1 MIHSIEL
8 IDFLAHHDTKLDFS
22 NDATVFVGQN
32 GAGKS
37 SIIDAITFS
46 LFGAHTRVL
55 GTKRSNKSLIRR
67 GANKALVKIEFSAN
81 GKNFKAIRQIDAKGT
96 LTAQFLEKNGDE
108 YLPIAEGERTQFGE
122 SMTEEVEKVLGMSY
136 EKMKIASIVQQGE
149 LNAIIKAKPKEFK
162 ELLNTIIGIDRL
174 DIAVESMKEVLK
186 EFRKDIQTKHGFDDT
201 QIELLENRMNEFQ
214 NEITSSRPMIKKL
227 EEEKKVRET
236 NIEKIEQEVE
246 KDSIKEIQ
254 LRELEDQKEE
264 LVSYAKDAIKK
275 IQREVME
282 EERKV
287 NECKGCF
294 SIVSKRGEIE
304 SRLFKLEEELQT
316 IVKELDESEK
326 ERIRYE
332 QQSEVADKLELIDG
346 KCPVCDTTGIE
357 HLNPLYQ
364 KEHVEEEI
372 RKIDKKIEEL
382 ENKQAELENSIRNT
396 NDKLKEA
403 ENADIKL
410 KTHNISTQTE
420 LEKIANTIKEKIK
433 KIKDIPITINSGQLL
448 EASSIDTHAK
458 MKYEKILQIEKT
470 TSGFNQEEFLSQKRN
485 LSDNRDRLRQ
495 IDQEYGALSNRIE
508 NAEKQ
513 IEKNKVSLEELY
525 KVRKYITKLED
536 IQKNVY
542 SIDGSVAKS
551 LRSWALEIISEKA
564 SGYLEKLNTKIQR
577 ISLSQKTRDVNIT
590 CYARSTMLELESLSG
605 GEQVS
610 IALSLRLGMAHL
622 LGSSN
627 LNFMIL
633 DEPTTHL
640 DSERRKS
647 LVRVLS
653 QLASIRGEEA
663 SMQFIIISH
672 DAEIF
677 EDSSVE
683 NIYNFESGVNG
694 TLVNPL

>member
-46 LFGAHTRVL
+46 LFGAHTR
-55 GTKRSNKSLIRR
+55 KNNKSLIRR
-67 GANKALVKIEFSAN
+67 GANKSLVKVDFSAN
-81 GKNFKAIRQIDAKGT
+81 GKNYRTVRQIDAKGT
-96 LTAQFLEKNGDE
+96 LTAQFLEKNGEDFI
-108 YLPIAEGERTQFGE
+108 PIAEGERKQFGE
-122 SMTEEVEKVLGMSY
+122 SMTEEVEKVLGINF
-136 EKMKIASIVQQGE
+136 EKLKIASIVQQGE
-149 LNAIIKAKPKEFK
+149 LNSIIKAKPKEFK

-174 DIAVESMKEVLK
+174 DVAVESMKEVLK
-186 EFRKDIQTKHGFDDT
+186 EFRKDIQTKYGFDDT

-214 NEITSSRPMIKKL
+214 NEITNSKPMMKKL
-227 EEEKKVRET
+227 EEEKQVRET
-236 NIEKIEQEVE
+236 KIIQIEQEVE
-246 KDSIKEIQ
+246 KDSVKEIQ

-264 LVSYAKDAIKK
+264 LVSYAKETIKK
-275 IQREVME
+275 IQRDVME

-287 NECKGCF
+287 NECMGCF

-316 IVKELDESEK
+316 ISKELVESEK
-326 ERIRYE
+326 KKIRFEE
-332 QQSEVADKLELIDG
+332 QGEFANRLELKDG
-346 KCPVCDTTGIE
+346 KCPVCDSKVD
-357 HLNPLYQ
+357 HLNPLFQ
-364 KEHVEEEI
+364 KEHLEEEI
-372 RKIDKKIEEL
+372 KTLDRKISQTKEKQVEL
-382 ENKQAELENSIRNT
+382 EDSIEKINDELR
-396 NDKLKEA
+396 EA

-410 KTHNISTQTE
+410 KTHNISTETE
-420 LEKIANTIKEKIK
+420 LEQIAATIKEKVK

-448 EASSIDTHAK
+448 EASSIDAHAK

-470 TSGFNQEEFLSQKRN
+470 TSGFNQEEFLLKKKDLIQ
-485 LSDNRDRLRQ
+485 NRDRLRQ
-495 IDQEYGALSNRIE
+495 IDQEFGAISNRIE
-508 NAEKQ
+508 NAEQ
-513 IEKNKVSLEELY
+513 QLERNRIILDELHN
-525 KVRKYITKLED
+525 VRKYVIELEN

-542 SIDGSVAKS
+542 SIDGPVAKS
-551 LRSWALEIISEKA
+551 LRSWALDIISEKA
-564 SGYLEKLNTKIQR
+564 SEYLEKLNTKIQR

-622 LGSSN
+622 LGASN

-640 DSERRKS
+640 DSERRKA
-647 LVRVLS
+647 LVGVLS

-683 NIYNFESGVNG
+683 NIYNFESAING

>member
-46 LFGAHTRVL
+46 LFGAHTR
-55 GTKRSNKSLIRR
+55 KNNKSLIRR
-67 GANKALVKIEFSAN
+67 GANKSLVKVDFSAN
-81 GKNFKAIRQIDAKGT
+81 GKNYRTVRQIDAKGT
-96 LTAQFLEKNGDE
+96 LTAQFLEKNGEDFI
-108 YLPIAEGERTQFGE
+108 PIAEGERKQFGE
-122 SMTEEVEKVLGMSY
+122 SMTEEVEKVLGINF
-136 EKMKIASIVQQGE
+136 EKLKIASIVQQGE
-149 LNAIIKAKPKEFK
+149 LNSIIKAKPKEFK

-174 DIAVESMKEVLK
+174 DVAVESMKEVLK

-214 NEITSSRPMIKKL
+214 NEITNSKPMMKKL
-227 EEEKKVRET
+227 EEEKQVRET
-236 NIEKIEQEVE
+236 KIIQIEQEVE
-246 KDSIKEIQ
+246 KDSVKEIQ

-264 LVSYAKDAIKK
+264 LLSYAKETIKK

-316 IVKELDESEK
+316 NSKELVESEK
-326 ERIRYE
+326 KKIRFEE
-332 QQSEVADKLELIDG
+332 QGEFANRLELKDG
-346 KCPVCDTTGIE
+346 KCPVCDSKVD
-357 HLNPLYQ
+357 HLNPLFQ
-364 KEHVEEEI
+364 KEHLEEEI
-372 RKIDKKIEEL
+372 KTLDRKISQTKEKQVEL
-382 ENKQAELENSIRNT
+382 EDSIEKINDELR
-396 NDKLKEA
+396 EA

-410 KTHNISTQTE
+410 KTHNISTETE
-420 LEKIANTIKEKIK
+420 LEQIAATIKEKVK

-448 EASSIDTHAK
+448 EASSIDAHAK

-470 TSGFNQEEFLSQKRN
+470 TSGFNQEEFLLKKKDLIQ
-485 LSDNRDRLRQ
+485 NRDRLRQ
-495 IDQEYGALSNRIE
+495 IDQEFGAISNRIE
-508 NAEKQ
+508 NAEQ
-513 IEKNKVSLEELY
+513 QLERNRIILDELHN
-525 KVRKYITKLED
+525 VRKYVIELEN

-542 SIDGSVAKS
+542 SIDGPVAKS
-551 LRSWALEIISEKA
+551 LRSWALDIISEKA
-564 SGYLEKLNTKIQR
+564 SEYLEKLNTKIQR

-622 LGSSN
+622 LGASN

-640 DSERRKS
+640 DSERRKA
-647 LVRVLS
+647 LVGVLS

-683 NIYNFESGVNG
+683 NIYNFESAING

>member
-1 MIHSIEL
+1 MIHNIEL
-8 IDFLAHHDTKLDFS
+8 IDFLAHHDTKLEFN

-46 LFGAHTRVL
+46 LFGTHMR
-55 GTKRSNKSLIRR
+55 KNNKSLIRR
-67 GANKALVKIEFSAN
+67 GANKALVKVEFSAN
-81 GKNFKAIRQIDAKGT
+81 GKNYKTVRQIDSKGT
-96 LTAQFLEKNGDE
+96 LTAQFLEKSTDGFM
-108 YLPIAEGERTQFGE
+108 PIAEGERKQFGE
-122 SMTEEVEKVLGMSY
+122 SMTGEVEKVLGINF
-136 EKMKIASIVQQGE
+136 EKLKIASIVQQGE
-149 LNAIIKAKPKEFK
+149 LSSIIKAKPKEFK

-186 EFRKDIQTKHGFDDT
+186 EFRRNVQNKHGFDDI
-201 QIELLENRMNEFQ
+201 QIELLENKMNEFE
-214 NEITSSRPMIKKL
+214 NVISESRPKMKKL
-227 EEEKKVRET
+227 DEEKKTRELE
-236 NIEKIEQEVE
+236 ISQIEQQIE
-246 KDSIKEIQ
+246 KDSEKEVQ
-254 LRELEDQKEE
+254 LRELEEQKEE

-294 SIVSKRGEIE
+294 SIVNKKEEIQNE
-304 SRLFKLEEELQT
+304 ITKLDEKLRMV
-316 IVKELDESEK
+316 VKELAESEK
-326 ERIRYE
+326 KKIRFEE
-332 QQSEVADKLELIDG
+332 QEEFANRLELKDG
-346 KCPVCDTTGIE
+346 KCPVCDSKVD
-357 HLNPLYQ
+357 HLNPLFQ

-372 RKIDKKIEEL
+372 KALDEKISEL
-382 ENKQAELENSIRNT
+382 ENKQSELENSIAEINE
-396 NDKLKEA
+396 KLREA
-403 ENADIKL
+403 ENADVKL
-410 KTHNISTQTE
+410 KTHNISTETE
-420 LEKIANTIKEKIK
+420 LEKIAETIKEKIK

-448 EASSIDTHAK
+448 EASSIDSHAK
-458 MKYEKILQIEKT
+458 MKYKKILQIEKT
-470 TSGFNQEEFLSQKRN
+470 TSGFNQEEFLAKKID
-485 LSDNRDRLRQ
+485 LTENRDRLRQ
-495 IDQEYGALSNRIE
+495 IDQEFGAISNRIE
-508 NAEKQ
+508 NAEQ
-513 IEKNKVSLEELY
+513 QLEKNRTVLDELH
-525 KVRKYITKLED
+525 KVRKYVSELEN

-542 SIDGSVAKS
+542 SIDGPVAKS

-564 SGYLEKLNTKIQR
+564 SEYLEKLNTKIQR

-590 CYARSTMLELESLSG
+590 CYSRATMLELESLSG

-640 DSERRKS
+640 DSERRKA
-647 LVRVLS
+647 LVGVLS
-653 QLASIRGEEA
+653 QLADIRGGGS

-683 NIYNFESGVNG
+683 NIYKFESAVDG
-694 TLVNPL
+694 TMVSPL

>member
-8 IDFLAHHDTKLDFS
+8 IDFLAHHNTKLDFS

-46 LFGAHTRVL
+46 LFGAHTR
-55 GTKRSNKSLIRR
+55 KNNKSLIRR
-67 GANKALVKIEFSAN
+67 GANKSLVKVDFSAN
-81 GKNFKAIRQIDAKGT
+81 GKNYRTVRQIDAKGT
-96 LTAQFLEKNGDE
+96 LTAQFLEKNGEDFI
-108 YLPIAEGERTQFGE
+108 PIAEGERKQFGE
-122 SMTEEVEKVLGMSY
+122 SMTEEVEKVLGINF
-136 EKMKIASIVQQGE
+136 EKLKIASIVQQGE
-149 LNAIIKAKPKEFK
+149 LNSIIKAKPKEFK

-174 DIAVESMKEVLK
+174 DVAVESMKEVLK

-214 NEITSSRPMIKKL
+214 NEITNSKPMMKKL
-227 EEEKKVRET
+227 EEEKQVRET
-236 NIEKIEQEVE
+236 KIIQIEQEVE
-246 KDSIKEIQ
+246 KDSVKEIQ

-264 LVSYAKDAIKK
+264 LVSYAKETIKK
-275 IQREVME
+275 IQRDVME

-316 IVKELDESEK
+316 ITKELVESEK
-326 ERIRYE
+326 KKIRFEE
-332 QQSEVADKLELIDG
+332 QGEFANRLELKDG
-346 KCPVCDTTGIE
+346 KCPVCDSKVD
-357 HLNPLYQ
+357 HLNPLFQ
-364 KEHVEEEI
+364 KEHLEEEI
-372 RKIDKKIEEL
+372 KTLDRKISQTKEKQVEL
-382 ENKQAELENSIRNT
+382 EDSIEKVNDELR
-396 NDKLKEA
+396 EA

-410 KTHNISTQTE
+410 KTHNISTETE
-420 LEKIANTIKEKIK
+420 LEQIAATIKEKVK

-448 EASSIDTHAK
+448 EASSIDAHAK

-470 TSGFNQEEFLSQKRN
+470 TSGFNQDEFLLKKKDLIQ
-485 LSDNRDRLRQ
+485 NRDRLRQ
-495 IDQEYGALSNRIE
+495 IDQEFGATSNRIE
-508 NAEKQ
+508 NAEQ
-513 IEKNKVSLEELY
+513 QLERNRIILDELHN
-525 KVRKYITKLED
+525 VRKYVIELEN

-542 SIDGSVAKS
+542 SIDGPVAKS
-551 LRSWALEIISEKA
+551 LRSWALDIISEKA
-564 SGYLEKLNTKIQR
+564 SEYLERLNTKIQR

-622 LGSSN
+622 LGASN

-640 DSERRKS
+640 DSERRKA
-647 LVRVLS
+647 LVGVLS

-683 NIYNFESGVNG
+683 NIYNFESAING

>member
-46 LFGAHTRVL
+46 LFGAHTR
-55 GTKRSNKSLIRR
+55 KNNKSLIRR
-67 GANKALVKIEFSAN
+67 GANKSLVKVDFSAN
-81 GKNFKAIRQIDAKGT
+81 GKNYRTVRQIDAKGT
-96 LTAQFLEKNGDE
+96 LTAQFLEKNGEDFI
-108 YLPIAEGERTQFGE
+108 PIAEGERKQFGE
-122 SMTEEVEKVLGMSY
+122 SMTEEVEKVLGINF
-136 EKMKIASIVQQGE
+136 EKLKIASIVQQGE
-149 LNAIIKAKPKEFK
+149 LNSIIKAKPKEFK

-174 DIAVESMKEVLK
+174 DVAVESMKEVLK

-214 NEITSSRPMIKKL
+214 NEITNSKPMMKKL
-227 EEEKKVRET
+227 EEEKQVRET
-236 NIEKIEQEVE
+236 KIIQIEQEVE
-246 KDSIKEIQ
+246 KDSVKEIQ

-264 LVSYAKDAIKK
+264 LLSYAKETIKK

-316 IVKELDESEK
+316 NSKELVESEK
-326 ERIRYE
+326 KKIRFEE
-332 QQSEVADKLELIDG
+332 QGEFANRLELKDG
-346 KCPVCDTTGIE
+346 KCPVCDSKVE
-357 HLNPLYQ
+357 HLNPLFQ
-364 KEHVEEEI
+364 KEHLEEEI
-372 RKIDKKIEEL
+372 KTLDRKISQTKEKQVEL
-382 ENKQAELENSIRNT
+382 EDSIEKINDELR
-396 NDKLKEA
+396 EA

-410 KTHNISTQTE
+410 KTHNISTETE
-420 LEKIANTIKEKIK
+420 LEQIAATIKEKVK

-448 EASSIDTHAK
+448 EASSIDAHAK

-470 TSGFNQEEFLSQKRN
+470 TSGFNQEEFLLKKKDLIQ
-485 LSDNRDRLRQ
+485 NRDRLRQ
-495 IDQEYGALSNRIE
+495 IDQEFGAISNRIE
-508 NAEKQ
+508 NAEQ
-513 IEKNKVSLEELY
+513 QLERNRIILDELHN
-525 KVRKYITKLED
+525 VRKYVIELEN

-542 SIDGSVAKS
+542 SIDGPVAKS
-551 LRSWALEIISEKA
+551 LRSWALDIISEKA
-564 SGYLEKLNTKIQR
+564 SEYLEKLNTKIQR

-622 LGSSN
+622 LGASN

-640 DSERRKS
+640 DSERRKA
-647 LVRVLS
+647 LVGVLS

-683 NIYNFESGVNG
+683 NIYNFESAING

>member
-8 IDFLAHHDTKLDFS
+8 IDFLAHHDTKLEFN

-46 LFGAHTRVL
+46 LFGSHMR
-55 GTKRSNKSLIRR
+55 KNNKSLIRR
-67 GANKALVKIEFSAN
+67 GANKALVKVEFSAN
-81 GKNFKAIRQIDAKGT
+81 EKKYRTVRQIDAKGT
-96 LTAQFLEKNGDE
+96 LTAQFLEKNGE
-108 YLPIAEGERTQFGE
+108 EFLPIAEGERKQFGE
-122 SMTEEVEKVLGMSY
+122 SMTNEVEKVLGMNF
-136 EKMKIASIVQQGE
+136 EKLKIASIVQQGE
-149 LNAIIKAKPKEFK
+149 LNSIIKAKPKEFK

-174 DIAVESMKEVLK
+174 DVAVESMKEVLK
-186 EFRKDIQTKHGFDDT
+186 EFRKDTQNKHGFDDT
-201 QIELLENRMNEFQ
+201 QIELLENKMNEFE
-214 NEITSSRPMIKKL
+214 NEILNSKPKIGEL
-227 EEEKKVRET
+227 EQEKKTTET
-236 NIEKIEQEVE
+236 EISQIEQEIE
-246 KDSIKEIQ
+246 KDSMKESQIV
-254 LRELEDQKEE
+254 ELKNQKEE

-275 IQREVME
+275 IQKEVME

-287 NECKGCF
+287 NECKDCF
-294 SIVSKRGEIE
+294 SIA
-304 SRLFKLEEELQT
+304 
-316 IVKELDESEK
+316 SEK
-326 ERIRYE
+326 EEIEIEISKLNLELSAIMKDIDEYGKKKIRFE
-332 QQSEVADKLELIDG
+332 EQSEFANRLELRDG
-346 KCPVCDTTGIE
+346 KCPVCDSKVD
-357 HLNPLYQ
+357 HLNPLFQ

-372 RKIDKKIEEL
+372 RTLGEKLIQLEEKKSEL
-382 ENKQAELENSIRNT
+382 EQIIQEKTDRLR
-396 NDKLKEA
+396 KA
-403 ENADIKL
+403 ENADVKL
-410 KTHNISTQTE
+410 KTHNISNETE
-420 LEKIANTIKEKIK
+420 LEQIVETIKEKIK
-433 KIKDIPITINSGQLL
+433 KIKEIPITINSGQLL
-448 EASSIDTHAK
+448 EASTIDTHTK

-470 TSGFNQEEFLSQKRN
+470 TSGFNQEQFLAKKSELAN
-485 LSDNRDRLRQ
+485 NRQRLRE
-495 IDQEYGALSNRIE
+495 IDQEFGAVSNRIE
-508 NAEKQ
+508 NAQKQ
-513 IEKNKVSLEELY
+513 LEKNKSSLDELH
-525 KVRKYITKLED
+525 KVRKYVIELEN

-542 SIDGSVAKS
+542 SIDGPVAKS

-564 SGYLEKLNTKIQR
+564 SEYLEKLNTKIQR

-640 DSERRKS
+640 DSERRKA
-647 LVRVLS
+647 LVEVLS
-653 QLASIRGEEA
+653 QLANIRGENA

-683 NIYNFESGVNG
+683 NIYKFESAIDG
-694 TLVNPL
+694 TVVSLL

>member
-81 GKNFKAIRQIDAKGT
+81 GKNFKAIRQIDTKGT

>member
-1 MIHSIEL
+1 MIHNIEV
-8 IDFLAHHDTKLDFS
+8 IDFLAHHDTKLEFN

-46 LFGAHTRVL
+46 LFGTHMR
-55 GTKRSNKSLIRR
+55 KNNKSLIRR
-67 GANKALVKIEFSAN
+67 GANKALVKVEFSAN
-81 GKNFKAIRQIDAKGT
+81 GRNYKTVRQIDAKGT
-96 LTAQFLEKNGDE
+96 LTAKFLEKSGDGFV
-108 YLPIAEGERTQFGE
+108 PIAEGERKQFGE
-122 SMTEEVEKVLGMSY
+122 SMTQEVEKVLGINF
-136 EKMKIASIVQQGE
+136 EKLKIASIVQQGE
-149 LNAIIKAKPKEFK
+149 LSSIIKAKPKEFK

-186 EFRKDIQTKHGFDDT
+186 EFRRNVQDKHGFDDR
-201 QIELLENRMNEFQ
+201 QIELLQNKLNEFES
-214 NEITSSRPMIKKL
+214 EIADSRPKMKKL
-227 EEEKKVRET
+227 EEEKKTRELK
-236 NIEKIEQEVE
+236 ISQIEQQIE
-246 KDSIKEIQ
+246 KDSAKEVQ

-294 SIVSKRGEIE
+294 SILNKKEEIE
-304 SRLFKLEEELQT
+304 NHLSKIDEEFQKVT
-316 IVKELDESEK
+316 KELAESEK
-326 ERIRYE
+326 KKIRFEE
-332 QQSEVADKLELIDG
+332 QGEFANRLELKDG
-346 KCPVCDTTGIE
+346 KCPVCDSSVD
-357 HLNPLYQ
+357 HLNPLFQ
-364 KEHVEEEI
+364 KEHLEEEI
-372 RKIDKKIEEL
+372 KALDEKILKLEKK
-382 ENKQAELENSIRNT
+382 QMELENSIEEI
-396 NDKLKEA
+396 NDSLREA

-410 KTHNISTQTE
+410 KTHNISTETE
-420 LEKIANTIKEKIK
+420 LEKIAETIKEKIK

-448 EASSIDTHAK
+448 EASSIDSHAK

-470 TSGFNQEEFLSQKRN
+470 TSGFNQEEFLAKKRD
-485 LSDNRDRLRQ
+485 LTHSRDRLRQ
-495 IDQEYGALSNRIE
+495 IDQEFGAMSNRIE
-508 NAEKQ
+508 NAEQ
-513 IEKNKVSLEELY
+513 QLEKNRTVLDELY
-525 KVRKYITKLED
+525 NVRKYVSELEN

-542 SIDGSVAKS
+542 SIDGPVAKS

-564 SGYLEKLNTKIQR
+564 SEYLEKLNTKIQR

-590 CYARSTMLELESLSG
+590 CYSRSNMLELESLSG

-640 DSERRKS
+640 DSERRKA
-647 LVRVLS
+647 LVGVLS
-653 QLASIRGEEA
+653 QLADIRGGES

-683 NIYNFESGVNG
+683 NIYKFESAIDG
-694 TLVNPL
+694 TVVSPL

>member
-46 LFGAHTRVL
+46 LFGAHTR
-55 GTKRSNKSLIRR
+55 KNNKSLIRR
-67 GANKALVKIEFSAN
+67 GANKSLVKVDFSAN
-81 GKNFKAIRQIDAKGT
+81 GKNYRTVRQIDAKGT
-96 LTAQFLEKNGDE
+96 LTAQFLEKNGEDFI
-108 YLPIAEGERTQFGE
+108 PIAEGERKQFGE
-122 SMTEEVEKVLGMSY
+122 SMTEEVEKVLGINF
-136 EKMKIASIVQQGE
+136 EKLKIASIVQQGE
-149 LNAIIKAKPKEFK
+149 LNSIIKAKPKEFK

-174 DIAVESMKEVLK
+174 DVAVESMKEVLK

-214 NEITSSRPMIKKL
+214 NEITNSKPMMKKL
-227 EEEKKVRET
+227 EEEKQVRET
-236 NIEKIEQEVE
+236 KIIQIEQEVE
-246 KDSIKEIQ
+246 KDSVKEIQ

-264 LVSYAKDAIKK
+264 LVSYAKETIKK

-316 IVKELDESEK
+316 ISKELVESEK
-326 ERIRYE
+326 KKIRFEE
-332 QQSEVADKLELIDG
+332 QGEFANRLELKDG
-346 KCPVCDTTGIE
+346 KCPVCDSKVD
-357 HLNPLYQ
+357 HLNPLFQ
-364 KEHVEEEI
+364 KEHLEEEI
-372 RKIDKKIEEL
+372 KTLDRKISQTKEKQVEL
-382 ENKQAELENSIRNT
+382 EDSIEKINDELR
-396 NDKLKEA
+396 EA

-410 KTHNISTQTE
+410 KTHNISTETE
-420 LEKIANTIKEKIK
+420 LEQIAATIKEKVK

-448 EASSIDTHAK
+448 EASSIDAHAK

-470 TSGFNQEEFLSQKRN
+470 TSAFNQDEFLLKKKDLIQ
-485 LSDNRDRLRQ
+485 NRDRLRQ
-495 IDQEYGALSNRIE
+495 IDQEFGAISNRIE
-508 NAEKQ
+508 NAEQ
-513 IEKNKVSLEELY
+513 QLEKNRIILDELHN
-525 KVRKYITKLED
+525 VRKYVIELEN

-542 SIDGSVAKS
+542 SIDGPVAKS
-551 LRSWALEIISEKA
+551 LRSWALDIISEKA
-564 SGYLEKLNTKIQR
+564 SEYLEKLNTKIQR

-622 LGSSN
+622 LGASN

-640 DSERRKS
+640 DSERRKA
-647 LVRVLS
+647 LVGVLS

-683 NIYNFESGVNG
+683 NIYNFESAING

>member
-46 LFGAHTRVL
+46 LFGAHTR
-55 GTKRSNKSLIRR
+55 KNNKSLIRR
-67 GANKALVKIEFSAN
+67 GANKSLVKVDFSAN
-81 GKNFKAIRQIDAKGT
+81 GKNYRTVRQIDAKGT
-96 LTAQFLEKNGDE
+96 LTAQFLEKNGEDFI
-108 YLPIAEGERTQFGE
+108 PIAEGERKQFGE
-122 SMTEEVEKVLGMSY
+122 SMTEEVEKVLGINF
-136 EKMKIASIVQQGE
+136 EKLKIASIVQQGE
-149 LNAIIKAKPKEFK
+149 LNSIIKAKPKEFK

-174 DIAVESMKEVLK
+174 DVAVESMKEVLK

-214 NEITSSRPMIKKL
+214 NEITNSKPMMKKL
-227 EEEKKVRET
+227 EEEKQVRET
-236 NIEKIEQEVE
+236 KIIQIEQEVE
-246 KDSIKEIQ
+246 KDSVKEIQ

-264 LVSYAKDAIKK
+264 LLSYAKETIKK

-316 IVKELDESEK
+316 ISKELVESEK
-326 ERIRYE
+326 KKIRFEE
-332 QQSEVADKLELIDG
+332 QGEFANRLELKDG
-346 KCPVCDTTGIE
+346 KCPVCDSKVD
-357 HLNPLYQ
+357 HLNPLFQ
-364 KEHVEEEI
+364 KEHLEEEI
-372 RKIDKKIEEL
+372 KTLDRKISQTKEKQVEL
-382 ENKQAELENSIRNT
+382 EDSIEKINDELR
-396 NDKLKEA
+396 EA

-410 KTHNISTQTE
+410 KTHNISTETE
-420 LEKIANTIKEKIK
+420 LEQFAATIKEKVK

-448 EASSIDTHAK
+448 EASSIDAHAK

-470 TSGFNQEEFLSQKRN
+470 TSGFNQEEFLLKKKDLIQ
-485 LSDNRDRLRQ
+485 NRDRLRQ
-495 IDQEYGALSNRIE
+495 IDQEFGAISNRIE
-508 NAEKQ
+508 NAEQ
-513 IEKNKVSLEELY
+513 QLERNRIILDELHN
-525 KVRKYITKLED
+525 VRKYVIELEN

-542 SIDGSVAKS
+542 SIDGPVAKS
-551 LRSWALEIISEKA
+551 LRSWALDIISEKA
-564 SGYLEKLNTKIQR
+564 SEYLEKLNTKIQR

-622 LGSSN
+622 LGASN

-640 DSERRKS
+640 DSERRKA
-647 LVRVLS
+647 LVGVLS

-683 NIYNFESGVNG
+683 NIYNFESAING

>member
-8 IDFLAHHDTKLDFS
+8 IDFLAHHDTKLEFN

-46 LFGAHTRVL
+46 LFGKHTRVL
-55 GTKRSNKSLIRR
+55 GSRRSNKSLIRR
-67 GANKALVKIEFSAN
+67 GTNKALVKIEFSAN
-81 GKNFKAIRQIDAKGT
+81 GKNYKAIRQIDSKGA
-96 LTAQFLEKNGDE
+96 LTAQFLEKKDDE
-108 YLPIAEGERTQFGE
+108 FFPVAEGERTQFGE
-122 SMTEEVEKVLGMSY
+122 SMTAEVEKVLGMSY
-136 EKMKIASIVQQGE
+136 EKLKIASIVQQGE
-149 LNAIIKAKPKEFK
+149 LNSIIKAKPKEFK

-174 DIAVESMKEVLK
+174 DVAVESMKEVLK
-186 EFRKDIQTKHGFDDT
+186 EFRKNTQKKHGFDDT
-201 QIELLENRMNEFQ
+201 QIELLQNRMNEFE
-214 NEITSSRPMIKKL
+214 NEILDSKPKIEKL
-227 EEEKKVRET
+227 EQEKKTTEAE
-236 NIEKIEQEVE
+236 ISQIEQEIE
-246 KDSIKEIQ
+246 KDGAKELQ
-254 LRELEDQKEE
+254 LTELENQKEE
-264 LVSYAKDAIKK
+264 LVSYAKEAIKK
-275 IQREVME
+275 IQKEVME

-294 SIVSKRGEIE
+294 SIASKKEDIGSEI
-304 SRLFKLEEELQT
+304 SKLSIELRT
-316 IVKELDESEK
+316 VMKDLDEYEK
-326 ERIRYE
+326 KKIHFEE
-332 QQSEVADKLELIDG
+332 QSEFANRLELRDG
-346 KCPVCDTTGIE
+346 KCPVCDSKVD
-357 HLNPLYQ
+357 HLNPLFQ

-372 RKIDKKIEEL
+372 RDLDEKIVQL
-382 ENKQAELENSIRNT
+382 ERKQSELENSIQ
-396 NDKLKEA
+396 DKTGELKEA
-403 ENADIKL
+403 ENADVKL
-410 KTHNISTQTE
+410 KTHNISNETE
-420 LEKIANTIKEKIK
+420 LEQIAETIKEKIN
-433 KIKDIPITINSGQLL
+433 KIKEIPITINSGQLL
-448 EASSIDTHAK
+448 EASTVDSHAK

-470 TSGFNQEEFLSQKRN
+470 TSGFDQEQFLAKKSELAN
-485 LSDNRDRLRQ
+485 NRQRLRE
-495 IDQEYGALSNRIE
+495 IDREYGAVSNKIE
-508 NAEKQ
+508 NAERQ
-513 IEKNKVSLEELY
+513 LGKNRDSLDTLY
-525 KVRKYITKLED
+525 KVRKYVTKLEN

-542 SIDGSVAKS
+542 SIDGPVAKS

-564 SGYLEKLNTKIQR
+564 SEYLEKLNTKIQR

-610 IALSLRLGMAHL
+610 VALSLRLGMAHL

-647 LVRVLS
+647 LVEVLS
-653 QLASIRGEEA
+653 QLANIKGEDA

-683 NIYNFESGVNG
+683 NIYKFESAIDG
-694 TLVNPL
+694 TIVSPL

>member
-46 LFGAHTRVL
+46 LFGTHTR
-55 GTKRSNKSLIRR
+55 KNNKSLIRR
-67 GANKALVKIEFSAN
+67 GANKSLVKVDFSAN
-81 GKNFKAIRQIDAKGT
+81 GKNYRTVRQIDAKGT
-96 LTAQFLEKNGDE
+96 LTAQFLEKNGEDFI
-108 YLPIAEGERTQFGE
+108 PIAEGERKQFGE
-122 SMTEEVEKVLGMSY
+122 SMTEEVEKVLGINF
-136 EKMKIASIVQQGE
+136 EKLKIASIVQQGE
-149 LNAIIKAKPKEFK
+149 LNSIIKAKPKEFK

-174 DIAVESMKEVLK
+174 DVAVESMKEVLK

-214 NEITSSRPMIKKL
+214 NEITNSKPMMKKL
-227 EEEKKVRET
+227 EEEKQVRET
-236 NIEKIEQEVE
+236 KIIQIEQEVE
-246 KDSIKEIQ
+246 KDSVKEIQ

-264 LVSYAKDAIKK
+264 LLSYAKETIKK

-316 IVKELDESEK
+316 ISKELVESEK
-326 ERIRYE
+326 KKIRFEE
-332 QQSEVADKLELIDG
+332 QGEFANRLELKDG
-346 KCPVCDTTGIE
+346 KCPVCDSKVD
-357 HLNPLYQ
+357 HLNPLFQ
-364 KEHVEEEI
+364 KEHLEEEI
-372 RKIDKKIEEL
+372 KTLDRKISQTKEKQVEL
-382 ENKQAELENSIRNT
+382 EDSIEKINDELR
-396 NDKLKEA
+396 EA

-410 KTHNISTQTE
+410 KTHNISTETE
-420 LEKIANTIKEKIK
+420 LEQIAATIKEKVK

-448 EASSIDTHAK
+448 EASSIDAHAK

-470 TSGFNQEEFLSQKRN
+470 TSGFNQEEFLLKKKDLIQ
-485 LSDNRDRLRQ
+485 NRDRLRQ
-495 IDQEYGALSNRIE
+495 IDQEFGAISNRIE
-508 NAEKQ
+508 NAEQ
-513 IEKNKVSLEELY
+513 QLERNRIILDELHN
-525 KVRKYITKLED
+525 VRKYVIELEN

-542 SIDGSVAKS
+542 SIDGPVAKS
-551 LRSWALEIISEKA
+551 LRSWALDIISEKA
-564 SGYLEKLNTKIQR
+564 SEYLEKLNTKIQR

-622 LGSSN
+622 LGASN

-640 DSERRKS
+640 DSERRKA
-647 LVRVLS
+647 LVGVLS

-683 NIYNFESGVNG
+683 NIYNFESAING

>member
-8 IDFLAHHDTKLDFS
+8 IDFLAHHDTKLEFN

-46 LFGAHTRVL
+46 LFGSHMR
-55 GTKRSNKSLIRR
+55 KNNKSLIRR
-67 GANKALVKIEFSAN
+67 GANKALVKVEFSAN
-81 GKNFKAIRQIDAKGT
+81 GKKYRTVRQIDAKGT
-96 LTAQFLEKNGDE
+96 LTAQFLEKNGGD
-108 YLPIAEGERTQFGE
+108 YLPIAEGERKQFGE
-122 SMTEEVEKVLGMSY
+122 SMTNEVEKVLGMNF
-136 EKMKIASIVQQGE
+136 EKLKIASIVQQGE
-149 LNAIIKAKPKEFK
+149 LNSIIKAKPKEFK

-174 DIAVESMKEVLK
+174 DVAVESMKEVLK
-186 EFRKDIQTKHGFDDT
+186 EFRKDTQNKHGFDDT
-201 QIELLENRMNEFQ
+201 QIELLENKMSEFE
-214 NEITSSRPMIKKL
+214 NEILNSKPKIGEL
-227 EEEKKVRET
+227 EQEKKTTET
-236 NIEKIEQEVE
+236 EISQIEQEIE
-246 KDSIKEIQ
+246 KDSMKESQ
-254 LRELEDQKEE
+254 LVELENQKEE

-294 SIVSKRGEIE
+294 SIANEKEQIEIE
-304 SRLFKLEEELQT
+304 ISKLNLELSTVMKDFDEYGKKKIRFEE
-316 IVKELDESEK
+316 
-326 ERIRYE
+326 
-332 QQSEVADKLELIDG
+332 QSEFANRLELRDG
-346 KCPVCDTTGIE
+346 KCPVCDSKVD
-357 HLNPLYQ
+357 HLNPLFQ

-372 RKIDKKIEEL
+372 RTLGEKLIQLEKKQSEL
-382 ENKQAELENSIRNT
+382 ENLIQERTDRLRK
-396 NDKLKEA
+396 A
-403 ENADIKL
+403 ENADVKL
-410 KTHNISTQTE
+410 KTHNISNEAE
-420 LEKIANTIKEKIK
+420 LELIAETVKEKIK
-433 KIKDIPITINSGQLL
+433 KIKEIPITINSGQLL
-448 EASSIDTHAK
+448 EASTIDSHAK

-470 TSGFNQEEFLSQKRN
+470 TSGFNQEQFIAKKSELVN
-485 LSDNRDRLRQ
+485 NRQRLRE
-495 IDQEYGALSNRIE
+495 IDQEFGAVSNRIE
-508 NAEKQ
+508 NAQKQ
-513 IEKNKVSLEELY
+513 LEKNKISLAELH
-525 KVRKYITKLED
+525 KVRKYVIELEN

-542 SIDGSVAKS
+542 SIDGPVAKS
-551 LRSWALEIISEKA
+551 LRSWALEIISEK
-564 SGYLEKLNTKIQR
+564 SSEYLEKLNTKIQR

-640 DSERRKS
+640 DSERRKA
-647 LVRVLS
+647 LVEVLS
-653 QLASIRGEEA
+653 QLANIRGENA

-683 NIYNFESGVNG
+683 NIYKFESAIDG
-694 TLVNPL
+694 TVVSLL

>member
-46 LFGAHTRVL
+46 LFGAHTR
-55 GTKRSNKSLIRR
+55 KNNKSLIRR
-67 GANKALVKIEFSAN
+67 GANKSLVKVDFSAN
-81 GKNFKAIRQIDAKGT
+81 GKNYRTVRQIDAKGT
-96 LTAQFLEKNGDE
+96 LTAQFLEKNGEDFI
-108 YLPIAEGERTQFGE
+108 PIAEGERKQFGE
-122 SMTEEVEKVLGMSY
+122 SMTEEVEKVLGINF
-136 EKMKIASIVQQGE
+136 EKLKIASIVQQGE
-149 LNAIIKAKPKEFK
+149 LNSIIKAKPKEFK

-174 DIAVESMKEVLK
+174 DVAVESMKEVLK

-214 NEITSSRPMIKKL
+214 NEITNSKPMMKKL
-227 EEEKKVRET
+227 EEEKQVRET
-236 NIEKIEQEVE
+236 KIIQIEQEVE
-246 KDSIKEIQ
+246 KDSVKEIQ

-264 LVSYAKDAIKK
+264 LLSYAKETIKK
-275 IQREVME
+275 IQRDVME

-316 IVKELDESEK
+316 ISKELVESEK
-326 ERIRYE
+326 KKIRFEE
-332 QQSEVADKLELIDG
+332 QGEFANRLELKDG
-346 KCPVCDTTGIE
+346 KCPVCDSKVD
-357 HLNPLYQ
+357 HLNPLFQ
-364 KEHVEEEI
+364 KEHLEEEI
-372 RKIDKKIEEL
+372 KTLDRKISQTKEKQVEL
-382 ENKQAELENSIRNT
+382 EDSIEKINDELR
-396 NDKLKEA
+396 EA

-410 KTHNISTQTE
+410 KTHNISTETE
-420 LEKIANTIKEKIK
+420 LEQIAATIKEKVK

-448 EASSIDTHAK
+448 EASSIDAHAK

-470 TSGFNQEEFLSQKRN
+470 TSGFNQEEFLLKKKDLIQ
-485 LSDNRDRLRQ
+485 NRDRLRQ
-495 IDQEYGALSNRIE
+495 IDQEFGAISNRIE
-508 NAEKQ
+508 NAEQ
-513 IEKNKVSLEELY
+513 QLEKNRIILDELHN
-525 KVRKYITKLED
+525 VRKYVIELEN

-542 SIDGSVAKS
+542 SIDGPVAKS
-551 LRSWALEIISEKA
+551 LRSWALDIISEKA
-564 SGYLEKLNTKIQR
+564 SEYLEKLNTKIQR

-622 LGSSN
+622 LGASN

-640 DSERRKS
+640 DSERRKA
-647 LVRVLS
+647 LVGVLS

-683 NIYNFESGVNG
+683 NIYNFESAING

>member
-8 IDFLAHHDTKLDFS
+8 IDFLAHHNTKLDFS
-22 NDATVFVGQN
+22 ADATVFVGQN

-46 LFGAHTRVL
+46 LFGAHTR
-55 GTKRSNKSLIRR
+55 KNNKSLIRR
-67 GANKALVKIEFSAN
+67 GANKSLVKVDFSAN
-81 GKNFKAIRQIDAKGT
+81 GKNYRTVRQIDAKGT
-96 LTAQFLEKNGDE
+96 LTAQFLEKNGEDFI
-108 YLPIAEGERTQFGE
+108 PIAEGERKQFGE
-122 SMTEEVEKVLGMSY
+122 SMTEEVEKVLGINF
-136 EKMKIASIVQQGE
+136 EKLKIASIVQQGE
-149 LNAIIKAKPKEFK
+149 LNSIIKAKPKEFK

-174 DIAVESMKEVLK
+174 DVAVESMKEVLK

-214 NEITSSRPMIKKL
+214 NEITNSKPMMKKL
-227 EEEKKVRET
+227 EEEKQVRET
-236 NIEKIEQEVE
+236 KIIQIEQEVE
-246 KDSIKEIQ
+246 KDSVKEIQ

-264 LVSYAKDAIKK
+264 LLSYAKETIKK

-316 IVKELDESEK
+316 ISKELVESEK
-326 ERIRYE
+326 KKIRFEE
-332 QQSEVADKLELIDG
+332 QGEFANRLELKDG
-346 KCPVCDTTGIE
+346 KCPVCDSKVD
-357 HLNPLYQ
+357 HLNPLFQ
-364 KEHVEEEI
+364 KEHLEEEI
-372 RKIDKKIEEL
+372 KTLDRKISQTKEKQVEL
-382 ENKQAELENSIRNT
+382 EDSIEKINDELR
-396 NDKLKEA
+396 EA

-410 KTHNISTQTE
+410 KTHNISTETE
-420 LEKIANTIKEKIK
+420 LEQIAATIKEKVK

-448 EASSIDTHAK
+448 EASSIDAHAK

-470 TSGFNQEEFLSQKRN
+470 TSGFNQEEFLLKKKDLIQ
-485 LSDNRDRLRQ
+485 NRDRLRQ
-495 IDQEYGALSNRIE
+495 IDQEFGAISNRIE
-508 NAEKQ
+508 NAEQ
-513 IEKNKVSLEELY
+513 QLEKNRIILDELHS
-525 KVRKYITKLED
+525 VRKYVIELEN

-542 SIDGSVAKS
+542 SIDGPVAKS
-551 LRSWALEIISEKA
+551 LRSWALDIISEKA
-564 SGYLEKLNTKIQR
+564 SEYLEKLNTKIQR

-622 LGSSN
+622 LGASN

-640 DSERRKS
+640 DSERRKA
-647 LVRVLS
+647 LVGVLS

-683 NIYNFESGVNG
+683 NIYNFESAING

>member
-1 MIHSIEL
+1 
-8 IDFLAHHDTKLDFS
+8 
-22 NDATVFVGQN
+22 
-32 GAGKS
+32 
-37 SIIDAITFS
+37 
-46 LFGAHTRVL
+46 
-55 GTKRSNKSLIRR
+55 
-67 GANKALVKIEFSAN
+67 
-81 GKNFKAIRQIDAKGT
+81 
-96 LTAQFLEKNGDE
+96 
-108 YLPIAEGERTQFGE
+108 
-122 SMTEEVEKVLGMSY
+122 MTEEVEKVLGINF
-136 EKMKIASIVQQGE
+136 EKLKIASIVQQGE
-149 LNAIIKAKPKEFK
+149 LNSIIKAKPKEFK

-174 DIAVESMKEVLK
+174 DVAVESMKEVLK

-214 NEITSSRPMIKKL
+214 NEITNSKPMMKKL
-227 EEEKKVRET
+227 EEEKQVRET
-236 NIEKIEQEVE
+236 KIIQIEQEVE
-246 KDSIKEIQ
+246 KDSVKEIQ

-264 LVSYAKDAIKK
+264 LVSYAKETIKK
-275 IQREVME
+275 IQRDVME

-316 IVKELDESEK
+316 ISKELVESEK
-326 ERIRYE
+326 KKIRFEE
-332 QQSEVADKLELIDG
+332 QGEFANRLELKDG
-346 KCPVCDTTGIE
+346 KCPVCDSKVD
-357 HLNPLYQ
+357 HLNPLFQ
-364 KEHVEEEI
+364 KEHLEEEI
-372 RKIDKKIEEL
+372 KTLDRKISQTKEKQVEL
-382 ENKQAELENSIRNT
+382 EDSIEKINDELR
-396 NDKLKEA
+396 EA

-410 KTHNISTQTE
+410 KTHNISTETE
-420 LEKIANTIKEKIK
+420 LEQIAATIKEKVK

-448 EASSIDTHAK
+448 EASSIDAHAK

-470 TSGFNQEEFLSQKRN
+470 TSGFNQEEFLLKKKDLIQ
-485 LSDNRDRLRQ
+485 NRDRLRQ
-495 IDQEYGALSNRIE
+495 IDQEFGAISNRIE
-508 NAEKQ
+508 NAEQ
-513 IEKNKVSLEELY
+513 QLEKNRIILDELNN
-525 KVRKYITKLED
+525 VRKYVIELEN

-542 SIDGSVAKS
+542 SIDGPVAKS
-551 LRSWALEIISEKA
+551 LRSWALDIISEKA
-564 SGYLEKLNTKIQR
+564 SEYLEKLNTKIQR

-622 LGSSN
+622 LGASN

-640 DSERRKS
+640 DSERRKA
-647 LVRVLS
+647 LVGVLS

-683 NIYNFESGVNG
+683 NIYNFESAING

>member
-46 LFGAHTRVL
+46 LFGAHTR
-55 GTKRSNKSLIRR
+55 KNNKSLIRR
-67 GANKALVKIEFSAN
+67 GANKSLVKVDFSAN
-81 GKNFKAIRQIDAKGT
+81 GKNYRTVRQIDAKGT
-96 LTAQFLEKNGDE
+96 LTAQFLEKNGEDFI
-108 YLPIAEGERTQFGE
+108 PIAEGERKQFGE
-122 SMTEEVEKVLGMSY
+122 SMTEEVEKVLGINF
-136 EKMKIASIVQQGE
+136 EKLKIASIVQQGE
-149 LNAIIKAKPKEFK
+149 LNSIIKAKPKEFK

-174 DIAVESMKEVLK
+174 DVAVESMKEVLK
-186 EFRKDIQTKHGFDDT
+186 EFRKEIQTKHGFDDT

-214 NEITSSRPMIKKL
+214 NEITNSKPMMKKL
-227 EEEKKVRET
+227 EEEKQVRET
-236 NIEKIEQEVE
+236 KIIQIEQEVE
-246 KDSIKEIQ
+246 KDSVKEIQ

-264 LVSYAKDAIKK
+264 LVSYAKETIKK
-275 IQREVME
+275 IQRDVME

-316 IVKELDESEK
+316 ISKELVESEK
-326 ERIRYE
+326 KKIRFEE
-332 QQSEVADKLELIDG
+332 QGEFANRLELKDG
-346 KCPVCDTTGIE
+346 KCPVCDSKVD
-357 HLNPLYQ
+357 HLNPLFQ
-364 KEHVEEEI
+364 KEHLEEEI
-372 RKIDKKIEEL
+372 KTLDRKISQTKEKQVEL
-382 ENKQAELENSIRNT
+382 EDSIEKINDELR
-396 NDKLKEA
+396 EA

-410 KTHNISTQTE
+410 KTHNISTETE
-420 LEKIANTIKEKIK
+420 LEQIAATIKEKVK

-448 EASSIDTHAK
+448 EASSIDAHAK

-470 TSGFNQEEFLSQKRN
+470 TSGFNQEEFLLKKKDLIQ
-485 LSDNRDRLRQ
+485 NRDRLRQ
-495 IDQEYGALSNRIE
+495 IDQEFGAISNRIE
-508 NAEKQ
+508 NAEQ
-513 IEKNKVSLEELY
+513 QLERNRIILDELHN
-525 KVRKYITKLED
+525 VRKYVIELEN

-542 SIDGSVAKS
+542 SIDGPVAKS
-551 LRSWALEIISEKA
+551 LRSWALDIISEKA
-564 SGYLEKLNTKIQR
+564 SEYLEKLNTKIQR

-622 LGSSN
+622 LGASN

-640 DSERRKS
+640 DSERRKA
-647 LVRVLS
+647 LVGVLS

-683 NIYNFESGVNG
+683 NIYKFESAING

>member
-8 IDFLAHHDTKLDFS
+8 IDFLAHHNTKLDFN
-22 NDATVFVGQN
+22 NDATVFVGHN

-46 LFGAHTRVL
+46 LFGVHMR
-55 GTKRSNKSLIRR
+55 KNNKSLIRR
-67 GANKALVKIEFSAN
+67 GANKTLVKVDFSAN
-81 GKNFKAIRQIDAKGT
+81 GRDYRTVRQIDAKGT
-96 LTAQFLEKNGDE
+96 LTAQFLEKNGE
-108 YLPIAEGERTQFGE
+108 EFLPIAEGERTQFGE
-122 SMTEEVEKVLGMSY
+122 SMTKEVEKVLGMNF
-136 EKMKIASIVQQGE
+136 KKLKIASIVQQGE
-149 LNAIIKAKPKEFK
+149 LNSIIKAGPKEFK
-162 ELLNTIIGIDRL
+162 ELLNGIIGIDRL
-174 DIAVESMKEVLK
+174 DIAVESMKDVLK
-186 EFRKDIQTKHGFDDT
+186 EFRKNIQSKHGFDDK
-201 QIELLENRMNEFQ
+201 QIELLENKMNEFE
-214 NEITSSRPMIKKL
+214 NEISDSKPKIRKL
-227 EEEKKVRET
+227 DEEKKTRELEISQIEQQ
-236 NIEKIEQEVE
+236 IEKDRTKEV
-246 KDSIKEIQ
+246 Q

-264 LVSYAKDAIKK
+264 LISYAKDAIKK

-294 SIVSKRGEIE
+294 SIVSK
-304 SRLFKLEEELQT
+304 KEEMKNELSKIDVELQRV
-316 IVKELDESEK
+316 IKELDESEK
-326 ERIRYE
+326 KRIRYE

-346 KCPVCDTTGIE
+346 KCPVCDSTGIE

-372 RKIDKKIEEL
+372 RKLDKKIREL
-382 ENKQAELENSIRNT
+382 ENKQAELENSIQKT
-396 NDKLKEA
+396 KDKLKEA

-410 KTHNISTQTE
+410 KTHNISTETE
-420 LEKIANTIKEKIK
+420 LEKIAKTIKEKIN
-433 KIKDIPITINSGQLL
+433 KIKNIPITINSGQLL

-470 TSGFNQEEFLSQKRN
+470 TSGFNQEEFLAKKRN
-485 LSDNRDRLRQ
+485 LSDSRDRLRQ

-508 NAEKQ
+508 NAKQ
-513 IEKNKVSLEELY
+513 QLEKNRVVLDELH
-525 KVRKYITKLED
+525 KVRKYVSELEN

-542 SIDGSVAKS
+542 SIDGPVAKS
-551 LRSWALEIISEKA
+551 LRSWALEVISEKA
-564 SGYLEKLNTKIQR
+564 SEYLERLNTKIQR

-647 LVRVLS
+647 LVEVLS
-653 QLASIRGEEA
+653 QLADIRGEES

-677 EDSSVE
+677 KNSSVE
-683 NIYNFESGVNG
+683 NIYKFESAING
-694 TLVNPL
+694 TIVSSL

>member
-55 GTKRSNKSLIRR
+55 GSKRSNKSLIRR

-122 SMTEEVEKVLGMSY
+122 SMTKEVEKVLGMSY

-174 DIAVESMKEVLK
+174 DVAVESMKEVLK
-186 EFRKDIQTKHGFDDT
+186 EFRKDIQTKHGVDDT

-214 NEITSSRPMIKKL
+214 NEITGSRPMMKKL

-236 NIEKIEQEVE
+236 NIEKIQQEVE
-246 KDSIKEIQ
+246 KDSVKEIQ

-304 SRLFKLEEELQT
+304 SRLFKLEEELQIIT
-316 IVKELDESEK
+316 KELVEFEK
-326 ERIRYE
+326 KKIRFEE
-332 QQSEVADKLELIDG
+332 QGEFANRLELKDG
-346 KCPVCDTTGIE
+346 KCPVCDSKVD
-357 HLNPLYQ
+357 HLNPLFQ
-364 KEHVEEEI
+364 KEHLEEEI
-372 RKIDKKIEEL
+372 KTLNQKISQTKE
-382 ENKQAELENSIRNT
+382 KQVELENSIEKI
-396 NDKLKEA
+396 NDELRDA

-410 KTHNISTQTE
+410 KTHNISTETE
-420 LEKIANTIKEKIK
+420 LEKIAATIKEKIK
-433 KIKDIPITINSGQLL
+433 KIKHIPITINSGQLL
-448 EASSIDTHAK
+448 EASSIDAHAK

-470 TSGFNQEEFLSQKRN
+470 TSGFNQEEFSEKKKN
-485 LSDNRDRLRQ
+485 LIYNRDRLRQ
-495 IDQEYGALSNRIE
+495 IDQEFGATTNRIE

-513 IEKNKVSLEELY
+513 IEKNKVSLDELY

-542 SIDGSVAKS
+542 SIDGPVAKS

-564 SGYLEKLNTKIQR
+564 SEYLEKLNTKIQR

-647 LVRVLS
+647 LVGVLS
-653 QLASIRGEEA
+653 QLASIRGKEA

-683 NIYNFESGVNG
+683 NIYNFESGING

>member
-1 MIHSIEL
+1 MIHNIEV
-8 IDFLAHHDTKLDFS
+8 IDFLAHHDTKLEFN

-46 LFGAHTRVL
+46 LFGTHMR
-55 GTKRSNKSLIRR
+55 KNNKSLIRR
-67 GANKALVKIEFSAN
+67 GANKALVKVEFSAN
-81 GKNFKAIRQIDAKGT
+81 GRNYKTVRQIDAKGT
-96 LTAQFLEKNGDE
+96 LTAQFLEKSRDGFV
-108 YLPIAEGERTQFGE
+108 PIAEGERKQFGE
-122 SMTEEVEKVLGMSY
+122 SMTQEVEKVLGINF
-136 EKMKIASIVQQGE
+136 EKLKIASIVQQGE
-149 LNAIIKAKPKEFK
+149 LSSIIKAKPKEFK

-186 EFRKDIQTKHGFDDT
+186 EFRRNVQDKHGFDDR
-201 QIELLENRMNEFQ
+201 QIELLQNKLNEFES
-214 NEITSSRPMIKKL
+214 EIADSRPKMKKL
-227 EEEKKVRET
+227 EEEKKTRELE
-236 NIEKIEQEVE
+236 ISQIEQQIE
-246 KDSIKEIQ
+246 KDSAKEVQ

-294 SIVSKRGEIE
+294 SILNKKEEIE
-304 SRLFKLEEELQT
+304 NHLSKIDEEFQKVT
-316 IVKELDESEK
+316 KELDESEK
-326 ERIRYE
+326 KKIRFEE
-332 QQSEVADKLELIDG
+332 QGEFANRLELKDG
-346 KCPVCDTTGIE
+346 KCPVCDSSVD
-357 HLNPLYQ
+357 HLNPLFQ
-364 KEHVEEEI
+364 KEHLEEEI
-372 RKIDKKIEEL
+372 KALDEKILKLEKK
-382 ENKQAELENSIRNT
+382 QMELENSIEEI
-396 NDKLKEA
+396 NDSLREA

-410 KTHNISTQTE
+410 KTHNISTETE
-420 LEKIANTIKEKIK
+420 LEKIAETIKEKIK

-448 EASSIDTHAK
+448 EASSIDSHAK

-470 TSGFNQEEFLSQKRN
+470 TSGFNQEEFLAKKRD
-485 LSDNRDRLRQ
+485 LTHSRDRLRQ
-495 IDQEYGALSNRIE
+495 IDQEFGAMSNRIE
-508 NAEKQ
+508 NAEQ
-513 IEKNKVSLEELY
+513 QLEKNRTVLDELY
-525 KVRKYITKLED
+525 NVRKYVSELEN

-542 SIDGSVAKS
+542 SIDGPVAKS

-564 SGYLEKLNTKIQR
+564 SEYLEKLNTKIQR

-590 CYARSTMLELESLSG
+590 CYSRSNMLELESLSG

-640 DSERRKS
+640 DSERRKA
-647 LVRVLS
+647 LVGVLS
-653 QLASIRGEEA
+653 QLADIRGGES

-683 NIYNFESGVNG
+683 NIYKFESAIDG
-694 TLVNPL
+694 TVVSPL

>member
-46 LFGAHTRVL
+46 LFGAHTR
-55 GTKRSNKSLIRR
+55 KNNKSLIRR
-67 GANKALVKIEFSAN
+67 GANKSLVKVDFSAN
-81 GKNFKAIRQIDAKGT
+81 GKNYRTVRQIDAKGT
-96 LTAQFLEKNGDE
+96 LTAQFLEKNGEDFI
-108 YLPIAEGERTQFGE
+108 PIAEGERKQFGE
-122 SMTEEVEKVLGMSY
+122 SMTEEVEKVLGINF
-136 EKMKIASIVQQGE
+136 EKLKIASIVQQGE
-149 LNAIIKAKPKEFK
+149 LNSIIKAKPKEFK

-174 DIAVESMKEVLK
+174 DVAVESMKEVLK

-214 NEITSSRPMIKKL
+214 NEITNSKPMMKKL
-227 EEEKKVRET
+227 EEEKQVRET
-236 NIEKIEQEVE
+236 KIIQIEQEVE
-246 KDSIKEIQ
+246 KDSVKEIQ

-264 LVSYAKDAIKK
+264 LVSYAKETIKK
-275 IQREVME
+275 IQRDVME

-316 IVKELDESEK
+316 ISKELVESEK
-326 ERIRYE
+326 KKIRFEE
-332 QQSEVADKLELIDG
+332 QGEFANRLELKDG
-346 KCPVCDTTGIE
+346 KCPVCDSKVD
-357 HLNPLYQ
+357 HLNPLFQ
-364 KEHVEEEI
+364 KEHLEEEI
-372 RKIDKKIEEL
+372 KTLDRKISQTKEKQVEL
-382 ENKQAELENSIRNT
+382 EDSIEKINDELR
-396 NDKLKEA
+396 EA

-410 KTHNISTQTE
+410 KTHNISTETE
-420 LEKIANTIKEKIK
+420 LEQIAATIKEKVK
-433 KIKDIPITINSGQLL
+433 KIKDVPITINSGQLL
-448 EASSIDTHAK
+448 EASSIDAHAK

-470 TSGFNQEEFLSQKRN
+470 TSGFNQEEFLLKKKDLIQ
-485 LSDNRDRLRQ
+485 NRDRLRQ
-495 IDQEYGALSNRIE
+495 IDQEFGAISNRIE
-508 NAEKQ
+508 NAEQ
-513 IEKNKVSLEELY
+513 QLERNRIILDELHN
-525 KVRKYITKLED
+525 VRKYVIELEN

-542 SIDGSVAKS
+542 SIDGPVAKS
-551 LRSWALEIISEKA
+551 LRSWALDIISEKA
-564 SGYLEKLNTKIQR
+564 SEYLEKLNTKIQR

-622 LGSSN
+622 LGASN

-640 DSERRKS
+640 DSERRKA
-647 LVRVLS
+647 LVGVLS

-683 NIYNFESGVNG
+683 NIYNFESAING

>member
-1 MIHSIEL
+1 
-8 IDFLAHHDTKLDFS
+8 
-22 NDATVFVGQN
+22 
-32 GAGKS
+32 
-37 SIIDAITFS
+37 
-46 LFGAHTRVL
+46 
-55 GTKRSNKSLIRR
+55 
-67 GANKALVKIEFSAN
+67 
-81 GKNFKAIRQIDAKGT
+81 
-96 LTAQFLEKNGDE
+96 
-108 YLPIAEGERTQFGE
+108 
-122 SMTEEVEKVLGMSY
+122 MTEEVEKVLGINF
-136 EKMKIASIVQQGE
+136 EKLKIASIVQQGE
-149 LNAIIKAKPKEFK
+149 LNSIIKAKPKEFK

-174 DIAVESMKEVLK
+174 DVAVESMKEVLK
-186 EFRKDIQTKHGFDDT
+186 EFRKEIQTKHGFDDT

-214 NEITSSRPMIKKL
+214 NEITNSKPMMKKL
-227 EEEKKVRET
+227 EEEKQVRET
-236 NIEKIEQEVE
+236 KIIQIEQEVE
-246 KDSIKEIQ
+246 KDSVKEIQ

-264 LVSYAKDAIKK
+264 LVSYAKETIKK
-275 IQREVME
+275 IQRDVME

-316 IVKELDESEK
+316 ISKELVESEK
-326 ERIRYE
+326 KKIRFEE
-332 QQSEVADKLELIDG
+332 QGEFANRLELKDG
-346 KCPVCDTTGIE
+346 KCPVCDSKVD
-357 HLNPLYQ
+357 HLNPLFQ
-364 KEHVEEEI
+364 KEHLEEEI
-372 RKIDKKIEEL
+372 KTLDRKISQTKEKQVEL
-382 ENKQAELENSIRNT
+382 EDSIEKINDELR
-396 NDKLKEA
+396 EA

-410 KTHNISTQTE
+410 KTHNISTETE
-420 LEKIANTIKEKIK
+420 LEQIAATIKEKVK

-448 EASSIDTHAK
+448 EASSIDAHAK

-470 TSGFNQEEFLSQKRN
+470 TSGFNQDEFLLKKKDLIQ
-485 LSDNRDRLRQ
+485 NRDRLRQ
-495 IDQEYGALSNRIE
+495 IDQEFGAISNRIE
-508 NAEKQ
+508 NAEQ
-513 IEKNKVSLEELY
+513 QLERNRIILDELHN
-525 KVRKYITKLED
+525 VRKYVIELEN

-542 SIDGSVAKS
+542 SIDGPVAKS
-551 LRSWALEIISEKA
+551 LRSWALDIISEKA
-564 SGYLEKLNTKIQR
+564 SEYLEKLNTKIQR

-622 LGSSN
+622 LGASN

-640 DSERRKS
+640 DSERRKA
-647 LVRVLS
+647 LVGVLS

-683 NIYNFESGVNG
+683 NIYNFESAING

>member
-8 IDFLAHHDTKLDFS
+8 IDFLAHHNTKLDFN
-22 NDATVFVGQN
+22 NDATVFVGHN

-46 LFGAHTRVL
+46 LFGVHMR
-55 GTKRSNKSLIRR
+55 KNNKSLIRR
-67 GANKALVKIEFSAN
+67 GANKTLVKVDFSAN
-81 GKNFKAIRQIDAKGT
+81 GRDYRTVRQIDAKGT

-108 YLPIAEGERTQFGE
+108 FLPIAEGERTQFGE
-122 SMTEEVEKVLGMSY
+122 SMTKEVEKVLGMNF
-136 EKMKIASIVQQGE
+136 KKLKIASIVQQGE
-149 LNAIIKAKPKEFK
+149 LNSIIKAGPKEFK
-162 ELLNTIIGIDRL
+162 ELLNGIIGIDRL

-186 EFRKDIQTKHGFDDT
+186 EFRKKIQSKHGFDDK
-201 QIELLENRMNEFQ
+201 QIELLENKMNEFE
-214 NEITSSRPMIKKL
+214 NEVSDSKPKIKKL
-227 EEEKKVRET
+227 DEEKKTRESE
-236 NIEKIEQEVE
+236 ISQIEQQIE
-246 KDSIKEIQ
+246 KDSAKEVQ

-264 LVSYAKDAIKK
+264 LISYAKDAIKK

-294 SIVSKRGEIE
+294 SIVSKKEEIE
-304 SRLFKLEEELQT
+304 NELSKIDGELQR
-316 IVKELDESEK
+316 IIKELDESEK
-326 ERIRYE
+326 KRIRYE
-332 QQSEVADKLELIDG
+332 QQSEVAEKLELIDG
-346 KCPVCDTTGIE
+346 KCPVCDSTGIE

-372 RKIDKKIEEL
+372 RKLDKKIKEL
-382 ENKQAELENSIRNT
+382 ENKQAELENSIQNT
-396 NDKLKEA
+396 NDRLKEA

-410 KTHNISTQTE
+410 KTHNISTETE

-470 TSGFNQEEFLSQKRN
+470 TSGFNQEEFLAQKRN

-495 IDQEYGALSNRIE
+495 IDQEYGALSNKIE
-508 NAEKQ
+508 NAKLQ
-513 IEKNKVSLEELY
+513 LEKNRVILDELH
-525 KVRKYITKLED
+525 KVRKYVSELEN

-551 LRSWALEIISEKA
+551 LRSWALEVISEKA
-564 SGYLEKLNTKIQR
+564 SEYLEKLNTKIQR
-577 ISLSQKTRDVNIT
+577 ISLAQKTRDVNIT
-590 CYARSTMLELESLSG
+590 CYSRATMLELESLSG

-640 DSERRKS
+640 DSERRRS
-647 LVRVLS
+647 LVEVLS
-653 QLASIRGEEA
+653 QLADIRGDES

-677 EDSSVE
+677 KNSSVE
-683 NIYNFESGVNG
+683 NIYKFESARDG
-694 TLVNPL
+694 TIVSSL

>member
-46 LFGAHTRVL
+46 LFGAHTR
-55 GTKRSNKSLIRR
+55 KNNKSLIRR
-67 GANKALVKIEFSAN
+67 GANKSLVKVDFSAN
-81 GKNFKAIRQIDAKGT
+81 GKNYRTVRQIDAKGT
-96 LTAQFLEKNGDE
+96 LTAQFLEKNGEDFI
-108 YLPIAEGERTQFGE
+108 PIAEGERKQFGE
-122 SMTEEVEKVLGMSY
+122 SMTEEVEKVLGINF
-136 EKMKIASIVQQGE
+136 EKLKIASIVQQGE
-149 LNAIIKAKPKEFK
+149 LNSIIKAKPKEFK

-174 DIAVESMKEVLK
+174 DVAVESMKEVLK

-214 NEITSSRPMIKKL
+214 NEITNSKPMMKKL
-227 EEEKKVRET
+227 EEEKQVRET
-236 NIEKIEQEVE
+236 KIIQIEQEVE
-246 KDSIKEIQ
+246 KDSVKEIQ

-264 LVSYAKDAIKK
+264 LLSYAKETIKK

-316 IVKELDESEK
+316 ISKELVESEK
-326 ERIRYE
+326 KKIRFEE
-332 QQSEVADKLELIDG
+332 QGEFANRLELKDG
-346 KCPVCDTTGIE
+346 KCPVCDSKVD
-357 HLNPLYQ
+357 HLNPLFQ
-364 KEHVEEEI
+364 KEHLEEEI
-372 RKIDKKIEEL
+372 KTLDRKISQTKEKQVEL
-382 ENKQAELENSIRNT
+382 EDSIEKINDELR
-396 NDKLKEA
+396 EA

-410 KTHNISTQTE
+410 KTHNISTETE
-420 LEKIANTIKEKIK
+420 LEQIAATIKEKVK

-448 EASSIDTHAK
+448 EASSIDAHAK

-470 TSGFNQEEFLSQKRN
+470 TSGFNQEEFLLKKKDLIQ
-485 LSDNRDRLRQ
+485 NRDRLRQ
-495 IDQEYGALSNRIE
+495 IDQEFGGISNRIE
-508 NAEKQ
+508 NAEQ
-513 IEKNKVSLEELY
+513 QLEKNRIILDELNN
-525 KVRKYITKLED
+525 VRKYVIELEN

-542 SIDGSVAKS
+542 SIDGPVAKS
-551 LRSWALEIISEKA
+551 LRSWALDIISEKA
-564 SGYLEKLNTKIQR
+564 SEYLEKLNTKIQR

-622 LGSSN
+622 LGASN

-640 DSERRKS
+640 DSERRKA
-647 LVRVLS
+647 LVGVLS

-683 NIYNFESGVNG
+683 NIYNFESAING

>member
-46 LFGAHTRVL
+46 LFGAHTR
-55 GTKRSNKSLIRR
+55 KNNKSLIRR
-67 GANKALVKIEFSAN
+67 GANKSLVKVDFSAN
-81 GKNFKAIRQIDAKGT
+81 GKNYRTVRQIDSKGT
-96 LTAQFLEKNGDE
+96 LTAQFLEKNGEDFI
-108 YLPIAEGERTQFGE
+108 PIAEGERKQFGE
-122 SMTEEVEKVLGMSY
+122 SMTEEVEKVLGINF
-136 EKMKIASIVQQGE
+136 EKLKIASIVQQGE
-149 LNAIIKAKPKEFK
+149 LNSIIKAKPKEFK

-174 DIAVESMKEVLK
+174 DVAVESMKEVLK

-214 NEITSSRPMIKKL
+214 NEITNSKPMMKKL
-227 EEEKKVRET
+227 EEEKQVRET
-236 NIEKIEQEVE
+236 KIIQIEQEVE
-246 KDSIKEIQ
+246 KDSVKEIQ

-264 LVSYAKDAIKK
+264 LLSYAKETIKK

-316 IVKELDESEK
+316 ISKELVESEK
-326 ERIRYE
+326 KKIRFEE
-332 QQSEVADKLELIDG
+332 QGEFANRLELKDG
-346 KCPVCDTTGIE
+346 KCPVCDSKVD
-357 HLNPLYQ
+357 HLNPLFQ
-364 KEHVEEEI
+364 KEHLEEEI
-372 RKIDKKIEEL
+372 KTLDRKISQTKEKQVEL
-382 ENKQAELENSIRNT
+382 EDSIEKINDELR
-396 NDKLKEA
+396 EA

-410 KTHNISTQTE
+410 KTHNISTETE
-420 LEKIANTIKEKIK
+420 LEQIAATIKEKVK

-448 EASSIDTHAK
+448 EASSIDAHAK

-470 TSGFNQEEFLSQKRN
+470 TSGFNQEEFLLKKKDLIQ
-485 LSDNRDRLRQ
+485 NRDRLRQ
-495 IDQEYGALSNRIE
+495 IDQEFGAISNRIE
-508 NAEKQ
+508 NAEQ
-513 IEKNKVSLEELY
+513 QLERNRIILDELHN
-525 KVRKYITKLED
+525 VRKYVIELEN

-542 SIDGSVAKS
+542 SIDGPVAKS
-551 LRSWALEIISEKA
+551 LRSWALDIISEKA
-564 SGYLEKLNTKIQR
+564 SEYLEKLNTKIQR

-622 LGSSN
+622 LGASN

-640 DSERRKS
+640 DSERRKA
-647 LVRVLS
+647 LVGVLS

-683 NIYNFESGVNG
+683 NIYNFESAING

>member
-46 LFGAHTRVL
+46 LFGAHTR
-55 GTKRSNKSLIRR
+55 KNNKSLIRR
-67 GANKALVKIEFSAN
+67 GANKSLVKVDFSAN
-81 GKNFKAIRQIDAKGT
+81 GKNYRTVRQIDAKGT
-96 LTAQFLEKNGDE
+96 LTAQFLEKNGEDFI
-108 YLPIAEGERTQFGE
+108 PIAEGERKQFGE
-122 SMTEEVEKVLGMSY
+122 SMTEEVEKVLGINF
-136 EKMKIASIVQQGE
+136 EKLKIASIVQQGE

-174 DIAVESMKEVLK
+174 DVAVESMKEVLK

-214 NEITSSRPMIKKL
+214 NEITNSKPMMKKL
-227 EEEKKVRET
+227 EEEKQVRET
-236 NIEKIEQEVE
+236 KIIQIEQEVE
-246 KDSIKEIQ
+246 KDSVKEIQ

-264 LVSYAKDAIKK
+264 LVSYAKETIKK
-275 IQREVME
+275 IQRDVME

-316 IVKELDESEK
+316 ISKELVESEK
-326 ERIRYE
+326 KKIRFEE
-332 QQSEVADKLELIDG
+332 QGEFANRLELKDG
-346 KCPVCDTTGIE
+346 KCPVCDSKVD
-357 HLNPLYQ
+357 HLNPLFQ
-364 KEHVEEEI
+364 KEHLEEEI
-372 RKIDKKIEEL
+372 KTLDRKISQTKEKQVEL
-382 ENKQAELENSIRNT
+382 EDSIEKINDELR
-396 NDKLKEA
+396 EA

-410 KTHNISTQTE
+410 KTHNISTETE
-420 LEKIANTIKEKIK
+420 LEQIAATIKEKVK

-448 EASSIDTHAK
+448 EASSIDAHAK

-470 TSGFNQEEFLSQKRN
+470 TSGFNQEEFLLKKKDLIQ
-485 LSDNRDRLRQ
+485 NRDRLRQ
-495 IDQEYGALSNRIE
+495 IDQEFGAISNRIE
-508 NAEKQ
+508 NAEQ
-513 IEKNKVSLEELY
+513 QLERNRIILDELHN
-525 KVRKYITKLED
+525 VRKYVIELEN

-542 SIDGSVAKS
+542 SIDGPVAKS
-551 LRSWALEIISEKA
+551 LRSWALDIISEKA
-564 SGYLEKLNTKIQR
+564 SEYLEKLNTKIQR

-622 LGSSN
+622 LGASN

-640 DSERRKS
+640 DSERRKA
-647 LVRVLS
+647 LVGVLS

-683 NIYNFESGVNG
+683 NIYNFESAING

>member
-46 LFGAHTRVL
+46 LFGAHTR
-55 GTKRSNKSLIRR
+55 KNNKSLIRR
-67 GANKALVKIEFSAN
+67 GANKSLVKVDFSAN
-81 GKNFKAIRQIDAKGT
+81 GKNYRTVRQIDAKGT
-96 LTAQFLEKNGDE
+96 LTAQFLEKNGEDFI
-108 YLPIAEGERTQFGE
+108 PIAEGERKQFGE
-122 SMTEEVEKVLGMSY
+122 SMTEEVEKVLGINF
-136 EKMKIASIVQQGE
+136 EKLKIASIVQQGE
-149 LNAIIKAKPKEFK
+149 LNSIIKAKPKEFK

-174 DIAVESMKEVLK
+174 DVAVESMKEVLK
-186 EFRKDIQTKHGFDDT
+186 EFRKDIQTKYGFDDT

-214 NEITSSRPMIKKL
+214 NEITNSKPMMKKL
-227 EEEKKVRET
+227 EEEKQVRET
-236 NIEKIEQEVE
+236 KIIQIEQEVE
-246 KDSIKEIQ
+246 KDSVKEIQ

-264 LVSYAKDAIKK
+264 LVSYAKETIKK

-316 IVKELDESEK
+316 ISKELVESEK
-326 ERIRYE
+326 KKIRFEE
-332 QQSEVADKLELIDG
+332 QGEFANRLELKDG
-346 KCPVCDTTGIE
+346 KCPVCDSKVD
-357 HLNPLYQ
+357 HLNPLFQ
-364 KEHVEEEI
+364 KEHLEEEI
-372 RKIDKKIEEL
+372 KTLDRKISQTKEKQVEL
-382 ENKQAELENSIRNT
+382 EDSIEKINDELR
-396 NDKLKEA
+396 EA

-410 KTHNISTQTE
+410 KTHNISTETE
-420 LEKIANTIKEKIK
+420 LEQIAATIKEKVK

-448 EASSIDTHAK
+448 EASSIDAHAK

-470 TSGFNQEEFLSQKRN
+470 TSGFNQEEFLLKKKDLIQ
-485 LSDNRDRLRQ
+485 NRDRLRQ
-495 IDQEYGALSNRIE
+495 IDQEFGAISNRIE
-508 NAEKQ
+508 NAEQ
-513 IEKNKVSLEELY
+513 QLEKNRIILDELHN
-525 KVRKYITKLED
+525 VRKYVIELEN

-542 SIDGSVAKS
+542 SIDGPVAKS
-551 LRSWALEIISEKA
+551 LRSWALDIISEKA
-564 SGYLEKLNTKIQR
+564 SEYLEKLNTKIQR

-622 LGSSN
+622 LGASN

-640 DSERRKS
+640 DSERRKA
-647 LVRVLS
+647 LVGVLS

-683 NIYNFESGVNG
+683 NIYNFESAING

>member
-46 LFGAHTRVL
+46 LFGAHTR
-55 GTKRSNKSLIRR
+55 KNNKSLIRR
-67 GANKALVKIEFSAN
+67 GANKSLVKVDFSAN
-81 GKNFKAIRQIDAKGT
+81 GKNYRTVRQIDAKGT
-96 LTAQFLEKNGDE
+96 LTAQFLEKNGEDFI
-108 YLPIAEGERTQFGE
+108 PIAEGERKQFGE
-122 SMTEEVEKVLGMSY
+122 SMTEEVEKVLGINF
-136 EKMKIASIVQQGE
+136 EKLKIASIVQQGE
-149 LNAIIKAKPKEFK
+149 LNSIIKAKPKEFK

-174 DIAVESMKEVLK
+174 DVAVESMKEVLK

-214 NEITSSRPMIKKL
+214 NEITNSKPMMKKL
-227 EEEKKVRET
+227 EEEKQVRET
-236 NIEKIEQEVE
+236 KIIQIEQEVE
-246 KDSIKEIQ
+246 KDSVKEIQ

-264 LVSYAKDAIKK
+264 LVSYAKETIKK
-275 IQREVME
+275 IQRDVRE

-316 IVKELDESEK
+316 ISKELVESEK
-326 ERIRYE
+326 KKIRFEE
-332 QQSEVADKLELIDG
+332 QGEFANRLELKDG
-346 KCPVCDTTGIE
+346 KCPVCDSKVD
-357 HLNPLYQ
+357 HLNPLFQ
-364 KEHVEEEI
+364 KEHLEEEI
-372 RKIDKKIEEL
+372 KTLDRKISQTKEKQVEL
-382 ENKQAELENSIRNT
+382 EDSIEKINDELR
-396 NDKLKEA
+396 EA

-410 KTHNISTQTE
+410 KTHNISTETE
-420 LEKIANTIKEKIK
+420 LEQIAATIKEKVK

-448 EASSIDTHAK
+448 EASSIDAHAK

-470 TSGFNQEEFLSQKRN
+470 TSGFNQEEFLLKKKDLIQ
-485 LSDNRDRLRQ
+485 NRDRLRQ
-495 IDQEYGALSNRIE
+495 IDQEFGAISNRIE
-508 NAEKQ
+508 NAEQ
-513 IEKNKVSLEELY
+513 QLERNRIILDELHN
-525 KVRKYITKLED
+525 VRKYVIELEN

-542 SIDGSVAKS
+542 SIDGPVAKS
-551 LRSWALEIISEKA
+551 LRSWALDIISEKA
-564 SGYLEKLNTKIQR
+564 SEYLEKLNTKIQR

-622 LGSSN
+622 LGASN

-640 DSERRKS
+640 DSERRKA
-647 LVRVLS
+647 LVGVLS

-683 NIYNFESGVNG
+683 NIYNFESAING

>member
-8 IDFLAHHDTKLDFS
+8 IDFLAHHNTKLDFN
-22 NDATVFVGQN
+22 NDATVFVGHN

-46 LFGAHTRVL
+46 LFGVHMR
-55 GTKRSNKSLIRR
+55 KNNKSLIRR
-67 GANKALVKIEFSAN
+67 GANKTLVKVDFSAN
-81 GKNFKAIRQIDAKGT
+81 GRDYRTVRQIDAKGT

-108 YLPIAEGERTQFGE
+108 FLPIAEGERTQFGE
-122 SMTEEVEKVLGMSY
+122 SMTKEVEKVLGMNF
-136 EKMKIASIVQQGE
+136 KKLKIASIVQQGE
-149 LNAIIKAKPKEFK
+149 LNSIIKAGPKEFK
-162 ELLNTIIGIDRL
+162 ELLNGIIGIDRL

-186 EFRKDIQTKHGFDDT
+186 EFRKKIQSKHGFDDK
-201 QIELLENRMNEFQ
+201 QIELLENKMNEFE
-214 NEITSSRPMIKKL
+214 NEVSDSKPKIKKL
-227 EEEKKVRET
+227 DEEKKTRESE
-236 NIEKIEQEVE
+236 ISQIEQQIE
-246 KDSIKEIQ
+246 KDSAKEVQ

-264 LVSYAKDAIKK
+264 LISYAKDAIKK

-294 SIVSKRGEIE
+294 SIVSKKEEIE
-304 SRLFKLEEELQT
+304 NELSKIDGELQR
-316 IVKELDESEK
+316 IIKELDESEK
-326 ERIRYE
+326 KRIRYE
-332 QQSEVADKLELIDG
+332 QQSEVAEKLELIDG
-346 KCPVCDTTGIE
+346 KCPVCDSTGIE

-372 RKIDKKIEEL
+372 RKLDKKIKEL
-382 ENKQAELENSIRNT
+382 ENKQAELENSIQNI
-396 NDKLKEA
+396 NDRLKEA

-410 KTHNISTQTE
+410 KTHNISTETE

-470 TSGFNQEEFLSQKRN
+470 TSGFNQEEFLAQKRN

-495 IDQEYGALSNRIE
+495 IDQEYGALSNKIE
-508 NAEKQ
+508 NAKLQ
-513 IEKNKVSLEELY
+513 LEKNRVILDELH
-525 KVRKYITKLED
+525 KVRKYVSELEN

-551 LRSWALEIISEKA
+551 LRSWALEVISEKA
-564 SGYLEKLNTKIQR
+564 SEYLEKLNTKIQR
-577 ISLSQKTRDVNIT
+577 ISLAQKTRDVNIT
-590 CYARSTMLELESLSG
+590 CYSRATMLELESLSG

-640 DSERRKS
+640 DSERRRS
-647 LVRVLS
+647 LVEVLS
-653 QLASIRGEEA
+653 QLADIRGDES

-677 EDSSVE
+677 KNSSVE
-683 NIYNFESGVNG
+683 NIYKFESARDG
-694 TLVNPL
+694 TIVSSL

>member
-46 LFGAHTRVL
+46 LFGAHTR
-55 GTKRSNKSLIRR
+55 KNNKSLIRR
-67 GANKALVKIEFSAN
+67 GANKSLVKVDFSAN
-81 GKNFKAIRQIDAKGT
+81 GKNYRTVRQIDAKGT
-96 LTAQFLEKNGDE
+96 LTAQFLEKNGEDFI
-108 YLPIAEGERTQFGE
+108 PIAEGERKQFGE
-122 SMTEEVEKVLGMSY
+122 SMTEEVEKVLGINF
-136 EKMKIASIVQQGE
+136 EKLKIASIVQQGE
-149 LNAIIKAKPKEFK
+149 LNSIIKAKPKEFK

-174 DIAVESMKEVLK
+174 DVAVESMKEVLK

-214 NEITSSRPMIKKL
+214 NEITNSKPMMKKL
-227 EEEKKVRET
+227 EEEKQVRET
-236 NIEKIEQEVE
+236 KIIQIEQEVE
-246 KDSIKEIQ
+246 KDSVKEIQ

-264 LVSYAKDAIKK
+264 LLSYAKETIKK

-316 IVKELDESEK
+316 ISKELVESEK
-326 ERIRYE
+326 KKIRFEE
-332 QQSEVADKLELIDG
+332 QGEFANRLELKDG
-346 KCPVCDTTGIE
+346 KCPVCDSKVD
-357 HLNPLYQ
+357 HLNPLFQ
-364 KEHVEEEI
+364 KEHLEEEI
-372 RKIDKKIEEL
+372 KTLDRKISQTKEKQVEL
-382 ENKQAELENSIRNT
+382 EDSIEKINDELR
-396 NDKLKEA
+396 EA

-410 KTHNISTQTE
+410 KTHNISTETE
-420 LEKIANTIKEKIK
+420 LEKIAATIKEKVK

-448 EASSIDTHAK
+448 EASSIDAHAK

-470 TSGFNQEEFLSQKRN
+470 TSGFNQEEFLLKKKDLIQ
-485 LSDNRDRLRQ
+485 NRDRLRQ
-495 IDQEYGALSNRIE
+495 IDQEFGAISNRIE
-508 NAEKQ
+508 NAEQ
-513 IEKNKVSLEELY
+513 QLERNRIILDELHN
-525 KVRKYITKLED
+525 VRKYVIELEN

-542 SIDGSVAKS
+542 SIDGPVAKS
-551 LRSWALEIISEKA
+551 LRSWALDIISEKA
-564 SGYLEKLNTKIQR
+564 SEYLEKLNTKIQR

-622 LGSSN
+622 LGASN

-640 DSERRKS
+640 DSERRKA
-647 LVRVLS
+647 LVGVLS

-683 NIYNFESGVNG
+683 NIYNFESAING

>member
-46 LFGAHTRVL
+46 LFGAHTR
-55 GTKRSNKSLIRR
+55 KNNKSLIRR
-67 GANKALVKIEFSAN
+67 GANKSLVKVDFSAN
-81 GKNFKAIRQIDAKGT
+81 GKNYRTVRQIDAKGT
-96 LTAQFLEKNGDE
+96 LTAQFLEKNGEDFI
-108 YLPIAEGERTQFGE
+108 PIAEGERKQFGE
-122 SMTEEVEKVLGMSY
+122 SMTEEVEKVLGINF
-136 EKMKIASIVQQGE
+136 EKLKIASIVQQGE
-149 LNAIIKAKPKEFK
+149 LNSIIKAKPKEFK

-174 DIAVESMKEVLK
+174 DVAVESMKEVLK

-214 NEITSSRPMIKKL
+214 NEITNSKPMMKKL
-227 EEEKKVRET
+227 EEEKQVRET
-236 NIEKIEQEVE
+236 KIIQIEQEVE
-246 KDSIKEIQ
+246 KDSVKEIQ

-264 LVSYAKDAIKK
+264 LLSYAKETIKK
-275 IQREVME
+275 IQRDVME

-316 IVKELDESEK
+316 ISKELVESEK
-326 ERIRYE
+326 KKIRFEE
-332 QQSEVADKLELIDG
+332 QGEFANRLELKDG
-346 KCPVCDTTGIE
+346 KCPVCDSKVD
-357 HLNPLYQ
+357 HLNPLFQ
-364 KEHVEEEI
+364 KEHLEEEI
-372 RKIDKKIEEL
+372 KTLDRKISQTKEKQVEL
-382 ENKQAELENSIRNT
+382 EDSIEKINDELR
-396 NDKLKEA
+396 EA

-410 KTHNISTQTE
+410 KTHNISTEIE
-420 LEKIANTIKEKIK
+420 LEQIAATIKEKVK

-448 EASSIDTHAK
+448 EASSIDAHAK

-470 TSGFNQEEFLSQKRN
+470 TSGFNQEEFLLKKKDLIQ
-485 LSDNRDRLRQ
+485 NRDRLRQ
-495 IDQEYGALSNRIE
+495 IDQEFGAISNRIE
-508 NAEKQ
+508 NAEQ
-513 IEKNKVSLEELY
+513 QLERNRIILDELHN
-525 KVRKYITKLED
+525 VRKYVIELEN

-542 SIDGSVAKS
+542 SIDGPVAKS
-551 LRSWALEIISEKA
+551 LRSWALDIISEKA
-564 SGYLEKLNTKIQR
+564 SEYLEKLNTKIQR

-622 LGSSN
+622 LGASN

-640 DSERRKS
+640 DSERRKA
-647 LVRVLS
+647 LVGVLS

-683 NIYNFESGVNG
+683 NIYNFESAING